1 MKLVGEIRNG
11 AKHKLRALE
20 RMERKKSEAVEAP
33 GDFIAHMVTKSRT
46 NRHAA
51 RSSGIAQLH
60 HGREEG
66 VVPLTCGSELAA
78 TQWRGPGW
86 SAKGG
91 RRACCLLLGRAL
103 GRSKG
108 RVRVWLGPR
117 PRRRDGP
124 RVEETGLG
132 RERERRGFSLFLF
145 FSFVFFLF
153 QSCFHIISKHF
164 ESF

>member
-1 MKLVGEIRNG
+1 LKLVGEIRNG
-11 AKHKLRALE
+11 AKHKVRALE

-46 NRHAA
+46 NRDAA

-103 GRSKG
+103 GQDQKG
-108 RVRVWLGPR
+108 ERKSWAFGQNREVRG
-117 PRRRDGP
+117 
-124 RVEETGLG
+124 
-132 RERERRGFSLFLF
+132 FLF
-145 FSFVFFLF
+145 FLYILSNFLSFTPKSF
-153 QSCFHIISKHF
+153 SKPF
-164 ESF
+164 